1 MISGTYRFE
10 HLSEGLFD
18 LYTDGSLSKN
28 EQAATVRKSWAS
40 EDMYADLSQQV
51 GIDPIL
57 VTLDQTNILLDA
69 GMGFG
74 LNHKNFNPAVS
85 NLRTNL
91 DIFGLSPEDI
101 DHVVLTHLHYDHIAG
116 LTYTDISS
124 KSPGNPS
131 QCKHLGTASGMGIC
145 PWPTLITGMLRAIYP
160 ISWMTFYRLVAD
172 GQVHFLDTPATEI
185 IPGLE
190 AIRTGGHTP
199 GHQMVRISHN
209 NQKAYYFGDLI
220 PNEHFL
226 GFRMVP
232 DADYD
237 VTASRQ
243 LKMLLLKQAHLED
256 AQVLFYHSVHLK
268 HGKLSKDQSRQFVV
282 DTGSSSN

>member
-124 KSPGNPS
+124 KVRATLPN
-131 QCKHLGTASGMGIC
+131 ASI
-145 PWPTLITGMLRAIYP
+145 WVQRAEWEYALANLDNRDAAGDLP
-160 ISWMTFYRLVAD
+160 YQLDDFYRLVAD